1 MKQRIYNDIRT
12 WAEVSEAE
20 KLDMLPKAMVAAARR
35 VEAVVSDVRRV
46 EELVAKRASS
56 ADEFL
61 LENADFVAQT
71 WINAERSA
79 EKYPEKPCY
88 LILVSAAASALW
100 RLLDE
105 QSGGGVIRAKA
116 DASGKRARLGC
127 RIDKSADVK
136 EHAEAA
142 RGTVDFEDETVA
154 RIDLERACAD
164 ETDSAIVAAML
175 QYGRQTDAARAV
187 GLTQASISN
196 RLKAIRA
203 RMR

>member
-1 MKQRIYNDIRT
+1 MNRRTYNDVRT
-12 WAEVSEAE
+12 WAKVSEAE
-20 KLDMLPKAMVAAARR
+20 KLEMLPKAMLTAARR
-35 VEAVVSDVRRV
+35 VEAVVSDVRKV

-56 ADEFL
+56 AGEFL

-79 EKYPEKPCY
+79 EKYPDKPCY
-88 LILVSAAASALW
+88 LVLVSAAAAALW

-116 DASGKRARLGC
+116 DENGRRARLGC
-127 RIDKSADVK
+127 RIDKSNDVK

-142 RGTVDFEDETVA
+142 RGTVAFEGESVA

-175 QYGRQTDAARAV
+175 QHGRQTDAARAV
-187 GLTQASISN
+187 GLSQACVSN

>member
-1 MKQRIYNDIRT
+1 MKHRTYDDVRT

-20 KLDMLPKAMVAAARR
+20 KLEMLPKAMLTAARR
-35 VEAVVSDVRRV
+35 VEAVVSDVRRI

-61 LENADFVAQT
+61 SVNADFVAQT

-79 EKYPEKPCY
+79 EKYQEKPCY

-105 QSGGGVIRAKA
+105 QGGGVIRAKA
-116 DASGKRARLGC
+116 DESGRRARLGY
-127 RIDKSADVK
+127 RIDKSTDVK
-136 EHAEAA
+136 EHTEVA
-142 RGTVDFEDETVA
+142 RGTVDFEGETVA

-164 ETDSAIVAAML
+164 ETDAAIVAAML
-175 QYGRQTDAARAV
+175 QHGRQTDAARAV
-187 GLTQASISN
+187 GLTQASVSN
-196 RLKAIRA
+196 RLKEIRA